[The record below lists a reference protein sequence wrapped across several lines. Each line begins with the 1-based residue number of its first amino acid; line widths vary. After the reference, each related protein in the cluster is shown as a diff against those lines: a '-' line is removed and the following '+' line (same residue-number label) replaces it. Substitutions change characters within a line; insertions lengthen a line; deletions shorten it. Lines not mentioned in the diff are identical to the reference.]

1 MYHNLWNIFE
11 VLVDIYEGFNIY
23 YFIFS
28 FLDYNFKK
36 QKNKIIFSCGAL
48 IHACLVLFFNM
59 LMFYEG
65 AWGSIY
71 IIFTFIYTL
80 IFVHRGVIKTFFATM
95 LAYIWLLSIN
105 AFFNVFISSIA
116 DFNLVALYTE
126 QNVERFVFIL
136 SVQLFVTYI
145 YRLMLKIF
153 KKNEIRLQ
161 AREWLL
167 ILIVF
172 LLSFCII
179 LMIHAVQLNCHFSV
193 KYHNLLLLSSFGL
206 ILINVVCYYM
216 IIELSKANAMKMEH
230 ELLLMESNYRKQ
242 YAENV
247 KNQYE
252 EIRRIQ
258 HDMKHSYYV
267 IQQLV
272 VEERYEELQQYLPQ
286 MSKQIC
292 FAESMVTTNHAIIN
306 AILNLKLSTAKKQ
319 GIKTLCNTIKDFHIE
334 QVDEVDLCHL
344 LGNLLDNAIEAVAQC
359 SSGKTKYMEIS
370 ITERNQFLFI
380 IVKNSYNQEK
390 LPPDLQT
397 SKLNKIE
404 HGFGVKTIKRI
415 AKKYNGFADFYIEND
430 LFCCNVTLQIK

>member
-1 MYHNLWNIFE
+1 MVHNLWNIFE
-11 VLVDIYEGFNIY
+11 VFIDIYEAFNAY

-65 AWGSIY
+65 AWGFIY
-71 IIFTFIYTL
+71 IIFTFIYTF
-80 IFVHRGVIKTFFATM
+80 IFVHRGVIKTFFVTM
-95 LAYIWLLSIN
+95 LAYIWVLSIN

-272 VEERYEELQQYLPQ
+272 VEKRYEELQQYLPQ
-286 MSKQIC
+286 MSEQIC
-292 FAESMVTTNHAIIN
+292 FTESTVTTNHTIIN
-306 AILNLKLSTAKKQ
+306 ATLNLKLSTAKKQ
-319 GIKTLCNTIKDFHIE
+319 GIKILCNTIKDFHIE
-334 QVDEVDLCHL
+334 KIEEIDLCHL
-344 LGNLLDNAIEAVAQC
+344 LGNLLDNAIEAATQC
-359 SSGKTKYMEIS
+359 PFGKTKYMEIS
-370 ITERNQFLFI
+370 ITERNQSLFI

-390 LPPDLQT
+390 LQPDLST
-397 SKLNKIE
+397 SKENKLE
-404 HGFGVKTIKRI
+404 HGFGVKTMKRI
-415 AKKYNGFADFYIEND
+415 AEKYNGHVDFYLEEG
-430 LFCCNVTLQIK
+430 LFCCRVTLQIK

>member
-1 MYHNLWNIFE
+1 MAHNLWNIFE
-11 VLVDIYEGFNIY
+11 ILVDIYEGFNVY

-28 FLDYNFKK
+28 FLDYNFKT

-48 IHACLVLFFNM
+48 IHTCLVLFFNM

-71 IIFTFIYTL
+71 IIFTFIYTF
-80 IFVHRGVIKTFFATM
+80 IFVHRGVIKTFFVTV
-95 LAYIWLLSIN
+95 LAYIWVLSIN

-272 VEERYEELQQYLPQ
+272 VEKRYEELQQYLPQ
-286 MSKQIC
+286 MSEQIC
-292 FAESMVTTNHAIIN
+292 FTESTVTTNHTIIN

-319 GIKTLCNTIKDFHIE
+319 GIKILCNTVKDFHIE
-334 QVDEVDLCHL
+334 KIEEIDVCHL
-344 LGNLLDNAIEAVAQC
+344 LGNLLDNAIEAATQC
-359 SSGKTKYMEIS
+359 PLGKTKYMEIS

-390 LPPDLQT
+390 LQPDLST
-397 SKLNKIE
+397 SKENKLE
-404 HGFGVKTIKRI
+404 HGFGVKTMKRI
-415 AKKYNGFADFYIEND
+415 ATKYNGHVDFYLEEG
-430 LFCCNVTLQIK
+430 LFCCRVTLQIK